1 MKNRLKPNDD
11 GFTLIELLVT
21 MLVMAIMFVAMAN
34 FFTDWMQTAGIAQA
48 KANLISTAEYA
59 LDEANN
65 DILLS
70 GSVDSPNRWPD
81 PNGPGGNQYGWQS
94 NSTTL
99 VLAKVA
105 FDSSGNAIY
114 IDDENYITQKD
125 DIIYYLSGTTLYRRV
140 LASNSTND
148 SAVTTCPASLATSTC
163 PADSI
168 VATGVTT
175 WNITYYD
182 ANNQVVSPANA
193 RSIQLSIT
201 ISTTYNGQPINAS
214 YTTRMVFR
222 NA

>member
-1 MKNRLKPNDD
+1 MSRQNNLEA

-34 FFTDWMQTAGIAQA
+34 FITDWMQTSGIAQA
-48 KANLISTAEYA
+48 KATLISDAEYA

-81 PNGPGGNQYGWQS
+81 PNGPGGNQYGWIS

-99 VLAKVA
+99 VLARVA
-105 FDSSGNAIY
+105 VDSSGNAIY
-114 IDDENYITQKD
+114 TDSNDYITQKD
-125 DIIYYLSGTTLYRRV
+125 DVIYYLSGTTLYRRI
-140 LASNSTND
+140 LASDSTND
-148 SAVTTCPASLATSTC
+148 IAVTTCPPSLATSTC
-163 PADSI
+163 PADNV
-168 VATGVTT
+168 VATNVTA
-175 WNITYYD
+175 WSITYYD
-182 ANNQVVSPANA
+182 ANNQVVSPTNA

-201 ISTTYNGQPINAS
+201 ISTTYNGQPISAS